1 MARTEG
7 QKGIVLATEVFKSAK
22 ALPYR
27 DHQGIGLQPQ
37 RAAVSIPSDVAE
49 GWARG
54 LGRSYPFHLRVAP
67 GSEAELQTDLEI
79 CIRAGVL
86 SEPVGESLLMQTS
99 ELGRMLHG
107 LLNAVESKRRGT
119 SRSQLT

>member
-1 MARTEG
+1 
-7 QKGIVLATEVFKSAK
+7 V
-22 ALPYR
+22 AL
-27 DHQGIGLQPQ
+27 
-37 RAAVSIPSDVAE
+37 
-49 GWARG
+49 
-54 LGRSYPFHLRVAP
+54 